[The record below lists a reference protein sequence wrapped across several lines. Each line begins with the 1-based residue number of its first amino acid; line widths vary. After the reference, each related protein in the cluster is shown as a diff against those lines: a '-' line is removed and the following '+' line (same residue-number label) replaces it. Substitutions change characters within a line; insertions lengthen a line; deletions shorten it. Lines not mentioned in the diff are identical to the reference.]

1 MVQEGEV
8 AYPRDARRRHAHDRR
23 GSTRATRRRR
33 CARQKYARDPKKYA
47 RGMRDARDEGH
58 GLEEKTRLTDLMN
71 GMRRLD
77 PLECVDDV
85 SNSCFAAF
93 GVLGHSSS

>member
-1 MVQEGEV
+1 MMRGGGTPTTEGEV
-8 AYPRDARRRHAHDRR
+8 R
-23 GSTRATRRRR
+23 GRPVV
-33 CARQKYARDPKKYA
+33 RQKYARDPKKYA

-58 GLEEKTRLTDLMN
+58 GRKEKKRLNDLMR

-85 SNSCFAAF
+85 SNSCFEDF

>member
-1 MVQEGEV
+1 MRGGGTPTTEGEV
-8 AYPRDARRRHAHDRR
+8 R
-23 GSTRATRRRR
+23 GRPV
-33 CARQKYARDPKKYA
+33 ARQKYASDPKKYA
-47 RGMRDARDEGH
+47 RGMGDARDEGH
-58 GLEEKTRLTDLMN
+58 GLKEKTRLTDFMN
-71 GMRRLD
+71 GNRRLD